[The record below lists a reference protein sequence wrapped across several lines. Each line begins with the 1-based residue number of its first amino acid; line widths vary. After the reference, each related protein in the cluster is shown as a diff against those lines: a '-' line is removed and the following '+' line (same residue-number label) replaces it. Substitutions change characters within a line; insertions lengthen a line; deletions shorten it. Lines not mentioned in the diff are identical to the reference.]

1 MKEYNK
7 EFFPFIHSFTFV
19 HLLHIFEMLAYE
31 MQNNPFIIIYKLI
44 NRLSHIVVA
53 KVTSLGIFFVSLE
66 SQVASFGVVSI
77 DLVDCLRGFFF
88 LGDSRGLFFGFYR
101 PC

>member
-7 EFFPFIHSFTFV
+7 EFFPFIIFF
-19 HLLHIFEMLAYE
+19 HIFEMLAYE
-31 MQNNPFIIIYKLI
+31 TQKKPFIIIYKLI
-44 NRLSHIVVA
+44 NRLSHIVVG

-66 SQVASFGVVSI
+66 SQVVSI
-77 DLVDCLRGFFF
+77 DLVDCLRVFFF
-88 LGDSRGLFFGFYR
+88 LGESRALFFGFYR